1 MPRVKLTKTIVAGAQ
16 PGETDIELR
25 DTLVPGFFCKVTP
38 TGRKVFMLQY
48 RTTSGKRRKPSLGL
62 FGELTVEQAR
72 TLAQDLL
79 ADVRRGNDPSG
90 QKARDRQAPT
100 VKDLCKRFMEDH
112 CIPHNKPLTQK
123 KNQYHID
130 KYLLPSMGTLKVH
143 EVERADILALMKRL
157 EKTPTQA
164 NRILACVRKMFNLAE
179 LWGYR
184 PDGTNPCRH
193 VTKFPEAKLDY
204 LPTRR

>member
-25 DTLVPGFFCKVTP
+25 DTLVPGFFCKITP

-48 RTTSGKRRKPSLGL
+48 RTNSGKRRKPSLGL

-90 QKARDRQAPT
+90 QKARDRQAPIYANALWKIT
-100 VKDLCKRFMEDH
+100 VYRTTNHLPKR
-112 CIPHNKPLTQK
+112 
-123 KNQYHID
+123 
-130 KYLLPSMGTLKVH
+130 
-143 EVERADILALMKRL
+143 
-157 EKTPTQA
+157 KTSTISINIFSPPWA
-164 NRILACVRKMFNLAE
+164 
-179 LWGYR
+179 
-184 PDGTNPCRH
+184 P
-193 VTKFPEAKLDY
+193 
-204 LPTRR
+204 